1 MIRTNTFKKTS
12 AEKITREKPLL
23 VKSLLEK
30 PLLEKPLLK
39 KQLLVK
45 PLSQSDLAEGWRL
58 IVPKIR
64 YTDKKT
70 NNMYRSKVNL
80 AQLPYHLWSKR
91 SHNSRISEKSHI
103 YYVHTTEVDREIQE
117 LGTNIMSGTFA
128 LSRENT
134 VQLLRKIKEYDVHGW
149 PIIKAMNLY
158 QLKNSDI

>member
-1 MIRTNTFKKTS
+1 MIRTNTLKKTS
-12 AEKITREKPLL
+12 AEKPLL

-30 PLLEKPLLK
+30 PLSE

-70 NNMYRSKVNL
+70 NNLYRSKVNL

-91 SHNSRISEKSHI
+91 SHNNRISEKSHI
-103 YYVHTTEVDREIQE
+103 YYVHTTEVDSEIQE

-134 VQLLRKIKEYDVHGW
+134 IQLLRKIKEGDVHGW
-149 PIIKAMNLY
+149 PIIKAMNSY